1 MSKGGGG
8 GGPQQTESTVTQT
21 NLPEYAEPYF
31 TRLMQRG
38 EAESLQPYR
47 TYTGERLAQQSPAAQ
62 QALARQT
69 ALGLSTGPAEMNQAS
84 DIARGV
90 ASAGSATA
98 GQDMATYNPDALTTA
113 YSPGSIAS
121 NYTAGTFDSGYNP
134 QNFASTYNPTAFSQD
149 YGVERFAGQL
159 PAQQY
164 QSQDFNA
171 GVAQQY
177 MNPFQQNVT
186 DIEKR
191 EATRQSNIMG
201 KGIGDAATSQGGLG
215 GYREAIV
222 QAERERNLGQ
232 QLGDIQARG
241 SRDAFAQSQDQFER
255 DRASRFGAAGFGE
268 QQRQSTEQTGLSAAQ
283 FAEQQRRQQAQ
294 FGLSTQEMQDRAN
307 QFASTQALSAQE
319 MQERAGQFGASQTF
333 AEQQAKDSAAQFGD
347 RQQLAASQARDA
359 SAQFADRQSLAA
371 QQGTIDSNIRSRQL
385 GLAGLGADQATQQQR
400 LQSAQLLAAQ
410 APMQQQLAFD
420 RLDQAQ
426 GAQEIGRNFE
436 QAGLDMGYQDYLNQ
450 LAYPRQQLGFQSQ
463 ILQGLPVTPGTQVS
477 SYQPQS
483 SSTSQLLGLGLGGL
497 GLYKAMGG
505 GGR

>member
-8 GGPQQTESTVTQT
+8 GGPQTTESTVTQT

-31 TRLMQRG
+31 TRLMQRS

-47 TYTGERLAQQSPAAQ
+47 PYTGQRLAQQSPAAQ
-62 QALARQT
+62 RALARQT
-69 ALGLSTGPAEMNQAS
+69 ALGLSSGPAEMNQAS

-98 GQDMATYNPDALTTA
+98 GQDIARYDPADITSA
-113 YSPGSIAS
+113 YQ
-121 NYTAGTFDSGYNP
+121 TGTFDSGYDP
-134 QNFASTYNPTAFSQD
+134 TNFEAN
-149 YGVERFAGQL
+149 YGTERFTGFI

-164 QSQDFNA
+164 QSQDF
-171 GVAQQY
+171 GTDVAQRY
-177 MNPFQQNVT
+177 MNPFQQMVT

-191 EATRQSNIMG
+191 EATRSSDIMG
-201 KGIGDAATSQGGLG
+201 KGIGDAATQQGGLG

-241 SRDAFAQSQDQFER
+241 SRDAFAQAQDQFER
-255 DRASRFGAAGFGE
+255 DRASRFGAATFGE
-268 QQRQSTEQTGLSAAQ
+268 QQRQAMEQMGLSADQ
-283 FAEQQRRQQAQ
+283 FAEQQRRQAAQ
-294 FGLSTQEMQDRAN
+294 FGLT
-307 QFASTQALSAQE
+307 AQE
-319 MQERAGQFGASQTF
+319 MSDRSRQFDASQTF
-333 AEQQAKDSAAQFGD
+333 AEQQA
-347 RQQLAASQARDA
+347 RDA
-359 SAQFADRQSLAA
+359 AAQFADRQRLAA
-371 QQGTIDSNIRSRQL
+371 QQADIDANIRSRQL

-400 LQSAQLLAAQ
+400 LASAQLLAAQ

-426 GAQEIGRNFE
+426 QAQEIARNFQ

-477 SYQPQS
+477 SYQPQAS
-483 SSTSQLLGLGLGGL
+483 NTSQLLGLGLG
-497 GLYKAMGG
+497 A
-505 GGR
+505 

>member
-8 GGPQQTESTVTQT
+8 GGPQTTESTVTQT

-31 TRLMQRG
+31 TRLMQRS

-47 TYTGERLAQQSPAAQ
+47 PYTGQRLAQQSPAAQ
-62 QALARQT
+62 RALARQT
-69 ALGLSTGPAEMNQAS
+69 ALGLSGGPAEMNQAS

-98 GQDMATYNPDALTTA
+98 GQDIATYDPADITST
-113 YSPGSIAS
+113 YQ
-121 NYTAGTFDSGYNP
+121 TGTFDSGYDP
-134 QNFASTYNPTAFSQD
+134 TNFEAN
-149 YGVERFAGQL
+149 YGTERFTGFI

-164 QSQDFNA
+164 QSQDF
-171 GVAQQY
+171 GTDVAQRY
-177 MNPFQQNVT
+177 MNPFQQMVT

-191 EATRQSNIMG
+191 EATRSSDIMG
-201 KGIGDAATSQGGLG
+201 KGIGDAATQQGGLG

-241 SRDAFAQSQDQFER
+241 SRDAFAQAQDQFER

-268 QQRQSTEQTGLSAAQ
+268 QQRQAMEQTGLSAAQ
-283 FAEQQRRQQAQ
+283 FAEQQRRQDAQ
-294 FGLSTQEMQDRAN
+294 FGLTAQEMADRSR
-307 QFASTQALSAQE
+307 QFATTQDLSAQE
-319 MQERAGQFGASQTF
+319 MADRSRQFGASQTF
-333 AEQQAKDSAAQFGD
+333 AEQQA
-347 RQQLAASQARDA
+347 RDA
-359 SAQFADRQSLAA
+359 AAQFADRQRLAA
-371 QQGTIDSNIRSRQL
+371 QQADIDANIRSRQL

-400 LQSAQLLAAQ
+400 LASAQLLAAQ

-426 GAQEIGRNFE
+426 QAQEIARNFQ

-477 SYQPQS
+477 SYQPQAS
-483 SSTSQLLGLGLGGL
+483 NTSQLLGLGLGAL
-497 GLYKAMGG
+497 GLQRALGG
-505 GGR
+505 G

>member
-8 GGPQQTESTVTQT
+8 GGPQTTESTVTQT

-31 TRLMQRG
+31 TRLMQRS

-47 TYTGERLAQQSPAAQ
+47 PYTGQRLAQQSPAAQ
-62 QALARQT
+62 RALARQT
-69 ALGLSTGPAEMNQAS
+69 ALGLSSGPVEMNQAS

-98 GQDMATYNPDALTTA
+98 GQDIATYDPADITST
-113 YSPGSIAS
+113 YQ
-121 NYTAGTFDSGYNP
+121 TGTFDSGYDP
-134 QNFASTYNPTAFSQD
+134 TNFEAN
-149 YGVERFAGQL
+149 YGTERFTGFI

-164 QSQDFNA
+164 QSQDF
-171 GVAQQY
+171 GTDVAQRY
-177 MNPFQQNVT
+177 MNPFQQMVT

-191 EATRQSNIMG
+191 EATRSSDIMG
-201 KGIGDAATSQGGLG
+201 KGIGDAATQQGGLG

-241 SRDAFAQSQDQFER
+241 SRDAFAQAQDQFER

-268 QQRQSTEQTGLSAAQ
+268 QQRQAMEQMGLSADQ
-283 FAEQQRRQQAQ
+283 FAEQQRRQAAQ
-294 FGLSTQEMQDRAN
+294 FGLT
-307 QFASTQALSAQE
+307 AQE
-319 MQERAGQFGASQTF
+319 MSDRSRQFDASQTF
-333 AEQQAKDSAAQFGD
+333 AEQQA
-347 RQQLAASQARDA
+347 RDA
-359 SAQFADRQSLAA
+359 AAQFADRQRLAA
-371 QQGTIDSNIRSRQL
+371 QQADIDANIRSRQL

-400 LQSAQLLAAQ
+400 LASAQLLAAQ

-426 GAQEIGRNFE
+426 QAQEIARNFQ

-477 SYQPQS
+477 SYQPQAS
-483 SSTSQLLGLGLGGL
+483 NTSQLLGLGLGAL
-497 GLYKAMGG
+497 GLQRALGG
-505 GGR
+505 G

>member
-8 GGPQQTESTVTQT
+8 GGPQITDSTVTQT

-47 TYTGERLAQQSPAAQ
+47 PYTGQRLAQQSPAAQ

-98 GQDMATYNPDALTTA
+98 GQNIATYNPDALTTG

-134 QNFASTYNPTAFSQD
+134 ANFGSVYQPTNFQENYD
-149 YGVERFAGQL
+149 VERFSGFQ

-164 QSQDFNA
+164 QSQDFSA
-171 GVAQQY
+171 DVAQRY
-177 MNPFQQNVT
+177 MNPFQQMVT

-191 EATRQSNIMG
+191 EATRSSDIMG

-268 QQRQSTEQTGLSAAQ
+268 QQRQAMEQTGLTAAQ
-283 FAEQQRRQQAQ
+283 FAEQQRRQDTQ
-294 FGLSTQEMQDRAN
+294 FGLTAQEMQDRAN

-319 MQERAGQFGASQTF
+319 MSDRSRQFGASQTF
-333 AEQQAKDSAAQFGD
+333 AEQQARDAAAQFGD

-371 QQGTIDSNIRSRQL
+371 QQGTIDANIRSRQL

-410 APMQQQLAFD
+410 GPMQQQMAFD
-420 RLDQAQ
+420 RLQEAQ
-426 GAQEIGRNFE
+426 GAQEIGRNFQ
-436 QAGLDMGYQDYLNQ
+436 QAGMDMGYQDYLNQ
-450 LAYPRQQLGFQSQ
+450 LAYPRQQIGFQSQ

-477 SYQPQS
+477 SYQPQAGG
-483 SSTSQLLGLGLGGL
+483 TSQLLGLGLGAL
-497 GLYKAMGG
+497 GLQRALGG
-505 GGR
+505 G

>member
-8 GGPQQTESTVTQT
+8 GGPQTTESTVTQT

-47 TYTGERLAQQSPAAQ
+47 PYTGQRLAQQSPAAQ
-62 QALARQT
+62 RALARQT
-69 ALGLSTGPAEMNQAS
+69 ALGLSSGPAEMNQAS

-98 GQDMATYNPDALTTA
+98 GQDIATYDPADITSTYQTGA
-113 YSPGSIAS
+113 
-121 NYTAGTFDSGYNP
+121 FDSGYDP
-134 QNFASTYNPTAFSQD
+134 TNFEAN
-149 YGVERFAGQL
+149 YGTERFTGFI

-164 QSQDFNA
+164 QSQDFDTN
-171 GVAQQY
+171 VAQRY
-177 MNPFQQNVT
+177 MNPFQQMVT

-191 EATRQSNIMG
+191 EATRSSDIMG
-201 KGIGDAATSQGGLG
+201 KGIGDAATQQGGLG

-241 SRDAFAQSQDQFER
+241 SRDAFAQAQDQFER

-268 QQRQSTEQTGLSAAQ
+268 QQRQAMEQMGLSADQ
-283 FAEQQRRQQAQ
+283 FAEQQRRQAAQ
-294 FGLSTQEMQDRAN
+294 FGLT
-307 QFASTQALSAQE
+307 AQE
-319 MQERAGQFGASQTF
+319 MSDRSRQFDASQTF
-333 AEQQAKDSAAQFGD
+333 AEQQA
-347 RQQLAASQARDA
+347 RDA
-359 SAQFADRQSLAA
+359 AAQFADRQRLAA
-371 QQGTIDSNIRSRQL
+371 QQADIDANIRSRQL

-400 LQSAQLLAAQ
+400 LASAQLLAAQ

-426 GAQEIGRNFE
+426 QAQEIGRNFQ

-477 SYQPQS
+477 SYQPQAS
-483 SSTSQLLGLGLGGL
+483 GTSQLLGLGLGAL
-497 GLYKAMGG
+497 GLQRALGG
-505 GGR
+505 G

>member
-8 GGPQQTESTVTQT
+8 GGPQTTESTVTQT

-47 TYTGERLAQQSPAAQ
+47 PYTGQRLAQQSPAAQ
-62 QALARQT
+62 RALARQT
-69 ALGLSTGPAEMNQAS
+69 ALGLSGGPAEMNQAS

-98 GQDMATYNPDALTTA
+98 GQDIATYDPADITST
-113 YSPGSIAS
+113 YQ
-121 NYTAGTFDSGYNP
+121 TGTFDSGYDP
-134 QNFASTYNPTAFSQD
+134 TNFEAN
-149 YGVERFAGQL
+149 YGTERFTGFI

-164 QSQDFNA
+164 QSQDF
-171 GVAQQY
+171 GTDVAQRY
-177 MNPFQQNVT
+177 MNPFQQMVT

-191 EATRQSNIMG
+191 EATRSSDIMG
-201 KGIGDAATSQGGLG
+201 KGIGDAATQQGGLG

-241 SRDAFAQSQDQFER
+241 SRDAFAQAQDQFER

-268 QQRQSTEQTGLSAAQ
+268 QQRQAMEQMGLSADQ
-283 FAEQQRRQQAQ
+283 FAEQQRRQAAQ
-294 FGLSTQEMQDRAN
+294 FGLT
-307 QFASTQALSAQE
+307 AQE
-319 MQERAGQFGASQTF
+319 MSDRSRQFDASQTF
-333 AEQQAKDSAAQFGD
+333 AEQQA
-347 RQQLAASQARDA
+347 RDA
-359 SAQFADRQSLAA
+359 AAQFADRQRLAA
-371 QQGTIDSNIRSRQL
+371 QQADIDANIRSRQL

-400 LQSAQLLAAQ
+400 LASAQLLAAQ

-426 GAQEIGRNFE
+426 QAQEIARNFQ

-477 SYQPQS
+477 SYQPQAS
-483 SSTSQLLGLGLGGL
+483 GTSQLLGLGLGAL
-497 GLYKAMGG
+497 GLQRALGG
-505 GGR
+505 G

>member
-8 GGPQQTESTVTQT
+8 GGPQTTASTVTQT

-31 TRLMQRG
+31 TRLMQRS

-47 TYTGERLAQQSPAAQ
+47 PYTGQRLAQQSPAAQ
-62 QALARQT
+62 RALARQT
-69 ALGLSTGPAEMNQAS
+69 ALGLSSGPAEMNQAS

-98 GQDMATYNPDALTTA
+98 GQDIARYDPADITSA
-113 YSPGSIAS
+113 YQ
-121 NYTAGTFDSGYNP
+121 TGTFDSGYDP
-134 QNFASTYNPTAFSQD
+134 TNFEAN
-149 YGVERFAGQL
+149 YGTERFTGFI

-164 QSQDFNA
+164 QSQDF
-171 GVAQQY
+171 GTDVAQRY
-177 MNPFQQNVT
+177 MNPFQQMVT

-191 EATRQSNIMG
+191 EATRSSDIMG
-201 KGIGDAATSQGGLG
+201 KGIGDAATQQGGLG

-241 SRDAFAQSQDQFER
+241 QRDAFAQAQDQFER
-255 DRASRFGAAGFGE
+255 DRASRFGAATFGE
-268 QQRQSTEQTGLSAAQ
+268 QQRQAMEQMGLSADQ
-283 FAEQQRRQQAQ
+283 FAEQQRRQAAQ
-294 FGLSTQEMQDRAN
+294 FGLT
-307 QFASTQALSAQE
+307 AQE
-319 MQERAGQFGASQTF
+319 MSDRSRQFDASQTF
-333 AEQQAKDSAAQFGD
+333 AEQQA
-347 RQQLAASQARDA
+347 RDA
-359 SAQFADRQSLAA
+359 AAQFADRQRLAA
-371 QQGTIDSNIRSRQL
+371 QQADIDANIRSRQL

-400 LQSAQLLAAQ
+400 LASAQLLAAQ

-426 GAQEIGRNFE
+426 QAQEIARNFQ

-477 SYQPQS
+477 SYQPQAS
-483 SSTSQLLGLGLGGL
+483 NTSQLLGLGLGAL
-497 GLYKAMGG
+497 GLQRALGG
-505 GGR
+505 G

>member
-8 GGPQQTESTVTQT
+8 GGPQITDSTVTQT

-47 TYTGERLAQQSPAAQ
+47 PYTGQRLAQQSPAAQ

-98 GQDMATYNPDALTTA
+98 GQNIATYNPDALTTG

-134 QNFASTYNPTAFSQD
+134 ANFGSVYQPTNFQENYD
-149 YGVERFAGQL
+149 VERFSGFQ

-164 QSQDFNA
+164 QSQDFSA
-171 GVAQQY
+171 DVAQRY
-177 MNPFQQNVT
+177 MNPFQQMVT

-191 EATRQSNIMG
+191 EATRSSDIMG

-255 DRASRFGAAGFGE
+255 DRASRFGAASFGE
-268 QQRQSTEQTGLSAAQ
+268 QQRQAMEQTGLTAAQ
-283 FAEQQRRQQAQ
+283 FAEQQRRQDTQ
-294 FGLSTQEMQDRAN
+294 FGLTAQEMQDRAN

-319 MQERAGQFGASQTF
+319 MSDRSRQFGASQTF
-333 AEQQAKDSAAQFGD
+333 AEQQARDAAAQFGD
-347 RQQLAASQARDA
+347 RQQLAAAQARDSA
-359 SAQFADRQSLAA
+359 AQFADRQSLAA
-371 QQGTIDSNIRSRQL
+371 QQGTIDANIRSRQL

-410 APMQQQLAFD
+410 GPMQQQMAFD
-420 RLDQAQ
+420 RLQEAQ
-426 GAQEIGRNFE
+426 GAQEIGRNFQ
-436 QAGLDMGYQDYLNQ
+436 QAGMDMGYQDYLNQ
-450 LAYPRQQLGFQSQ
+450 LAYPRQQIGFQSQ

-477 SYQPQS
+477 SYQPQAGG
-483 SSTSQLLGLGLGGL
+483 TSQLLGLGLGAL
-497 GLYKAMGG
+497 GLQRALGG
-505 GGR
+505 G

>member
-47 TYTGERLAQQSPAAQ
+47 TYTGQRLAQQSPAAQ

-69 ALGLSTGPAEMNQAS
+69 ALGLSSGPAEMNQAS

-98 GQDMATYNPDALTTA
+98 GQDMTSYDPANM
-113 YSPGSIAS
+113 AS

-134 QNFASTYNPTAFSQD
+134 QNFASTYNPTTFSQN

-171 GVAQQY
+171 GIAQQY

-333 AEQQAKDSAAQFGD
+333 AEQQARDSAAQFGD
-347 RQQLAASQARDA
+347 RQQLAASQANIDA
-359 SAQFADRQSLAA
+359 D
-371 QQGTIDSNIRSRQL
+371 IRSKQL

-400 LQSAQLLAAQ
+400 LASAQLLAAQ

-426 GAQEIGRNFE
+426 GAQEIGRNFQ

-477 SYQPQS
+477 SYQPQPS
-483 SSTSQLLGLGLGGL
+483 GTSQLLGLGLGGL

>member
-8 GGPQQTESTVTQT
+8 GGPQTTESTVTQT

-31 TRLMQRG
+31 TRLMQRS

-47 TYTGERLAQQSPAAQ
+47 PYTGQRLAQQSPAAQ
-62 QALARQT
+62 RALARQT
-69 ALGLSTGPAEMNQAS
+69 ALGLSSGPAEMNQAS

-98 GQDMATYNPDALTTA
+98 GQDIARYDPADITSA
-113 YSPGSIAS
+113 YQ
-121 NYTAGTFDSGYNP
+121 TGTFDSGYDP
-134 QNFASTYNPTAFSQD
+134 TNFEAN
-149 YGVERFAGQL
+149 YGTERFTGFI

-164 QSQDFNA
+164 QSQDF
-171 GVAQQY
+171 GTDVAQRY
-177 MNPFQQNVT
+177 MNPFQQMVT

-191 EATRQSNIMG
+191 EATRSSDIMG
-201 KGIGDAATSQGGLG
+201 KGIGDAATQQGGLG

-241 SRDAFAQSQDQFER
+241 QRDAFAQAQDQFER
-255 DRASRFGAAGFGE
+255 DRASRFGAATFGE
-268 QQRQSTEQTGLSAAQ
+268 QQRQAMEQMGLSADQ
-283 FAEQQRRQQAQ
+283 FAEQQRRQAAQ
-294 FGLSTQEMQDRAN
+294 FGLT
-307 QFASTQALSAQE
+307 AQE
-319 MQERAGQFGASQTF
+319 MSDRSRQFDASQSF
-333 AEQQAKDSAAQFGD
+333 AEQQA
-347 RQQLAASQARDA
+347 RDA
-359 SAQFADRQSLAA
+359 AAQFADRQRLAA
-371 QQGTIDSNIRSRQL
+371 QQADIDANIRSRQL

-400 LQSAQLLAAQ
+400 LASAQLLAAQ

-426 GAQEIGRNFE
+426 QAQEIARNFQ

-477 SYQPQS
+477 SYQPQAS
-483 SSTSQLLGLGLGGL
+483 GTSQLLGLGLGAL
-497 GLYKAMGG
+497 GLQRALGG
-505 GGR
+505 G

>member
-8 GGPQQTESTVTQT
+8 GGPQTTESTVTQT

-47 TYTGERLAQQSPAAQ
+47 PYTGQRLAQQSPAAQ
-62 QALARQT
+62 RALARQT
-69 ALGLSTGPAEMNQAS
+69 ALGLSSGPAEMNQAS

-98 GQDMATYNPDALTTA
+98 GQDIATYDPADITSTYQTGA
-113 YSPGSIAS
+113 
-121 NYTAGTFDSGYNP
+121 FDSGYDP
-134 QNFASTYNPTAFSQD
+134 TNFEAN
-149 YGVERFAGQL
+149 YGTKRFTGFI

-164 QSQDFNA
+164 QSQDFDTN
-171 GVAQQY
+171 VAQRY
-177 MNPFQQNVT
+177 MNPFQQMVT

-191 EATRQSNIMG
+191 EATRSSDIMG
-201 KGIGDAATSQGGLG
+201 KGIGDAATQQGGLG

-241 SRDAFAQSQDQFER
+241 SRDAFAQAQDQFER

-268 QQRQSTEQTGLSAAQ
+268 QQRQAMEQMGLSADQ
-283 FAEQQRRQQAQ
+283 FAEQQRRQAAQ
-294 FGLSTQEMQDRAN
+294 FGLT
-307 QFASTQALSAQE
+307 AQE
-319 MQERAGQFGASQTF
+319 MSDRSRQFDASQTF
-333 AEQQAKDSAAQFGD
+333 AEQQA
-347 RQQLAASQARDA
+347 RDA
-359 SAQFADRQSLAA
+359 AAQFADRQRLAA
-371 QQGTIDSNIRSRQL
+371 QQADIDANIRSRQL

-400 LQSAQLLAAQ
+400 LASAQLLAAQ

-426 GAQEIGRNFE
+426 QAQEIARNFQ

-477 SYQPQS
+477 SYQPQAS
-483 SSTSQLLGLGLGGL
+483 GTSQLLGLGLGAL
-497 GLYKAMGG
+497 GLQRALGG
-505 GGR
+505 G

>member
-8 GGPQQTESTVTQT
+8 GGPQTTESTVTQT

-31 TRLMQRG
+31 TRLMQRS

-47 TYTGERLAQQSPAAQ
+47 PYTGQRLAQQSPAAQ
-62 QALARQT
+62 RALARQT
-69 ALGLSTGPAEMNQAS
+69 ALGLSSGPAEMNQAS

-98 GQDMATYNPDALTTA
+98 GQDIATYDPADITSA
-113 YSPGSIAS
+113 YQ
-121 NYTAGTFDSGYNP
+121 TGTFDSGYDP
-134 QNFASTYNPTAFSQD
+134 TNFEAN
-149 YGVERFAGQL
+149 YGTERFTGFI

-164 QSQDFNA
+164 QSQDF
-171 GVAQQY
+171 GTDVAQRY
-177 MNPFQQNVT
+177 MNPFQQMVT

-191 EATRQSNIMG
+191 EATRSSDIMG
-201 KGIGDAATSQGGLG
+201 KGIGDAATQQGGLG

-241 SRDAFAQSQDQFER
+241 QRDAFAQAQDQFER
-255 DRASRFGAAGFGE
+255 DRASRFGAATFGE
-268 QQRQSTEQTGLSAAQ
+268 QQRQAMEQMGLSADQ
-283 FAEQQRRQQAQ
+283 FAEQQRRQAAQ
-294 FGLSTQEMQDRAN
+294 FGLT
-307 QFASTQALSAQE
+307 AQE
-319 MQERAGQFGASQTF
+319 MSDRSRQFDASQTF
-333 AEQQAKDSAAQFGD
+333 AEQQA
-347 RQQLAASQARDA
+347 RDA
-359 SAQFADRQSLAA
+359 AAQFADRQRLAA
-371 QQGTIDSNIRSRQL
+371 QQADIDANIRSRQL

-400 LQSAQLLAAQ
+400 LASAQLLAAQ

-426 GAQEIGRNFE
+426 QAQEIARNFQ

-477 SYQPQS
+477 SYQPQAS
-483 SSTSQLLGLGLGGL
+483 NTSQLLGLGLGAL
-497 GLYKAMGG
+497 GLQRALGG
-505 GGR
+505 G

>member
-8 GGPQQTESTVTQT
+8 GGPQTTESTVTQT

-31 TRLMQRG
+31 TRLMQRS

-47 TYTGERLAQQSPAAQ
+47 PYTGQRLAQQSPAAQ
-62 QALARQT
+62 RALARQT
-69 ALGLSTGPAEMNQAS
+69 ALGLSSGPAEMNQAS

-98 GQDMATYNPDALTTA
+98 GQDIARYDPADITSA
-113 YSPGSIAS
+113 YQ
-121 NYTAGTFDSGYNP
+121 TGTFDSGYDP
-134 QNFASTYNPTAFSQD
+134 TNFEAN
-149 YGVERFAGQL
+149 YGTERFTGFI

-164 QSQDFNA
+164 QSQDF
-171 GVAQQY
+171 GTDVAQRY
-177 MNPFQQNVT
+177 MNPFQQMVT

-191 EATRQSNIMG
+191 EATRSSDIMG
-201 KGIGDAATSQGGLG
+201 KGIGDAATQQGGLG

-241 SRDAFAQSQDQFER
+241 QRDAFAQAQDQFER
-255 DRASRFGAAGFGE
+255 DRASRFGAATFGE
-268 QQRQSTEQTGLSAAQ
+268 QQRQAMEQMGLSADQ
-283 FAEQQRRQQAQ
+283 FAEQQRRQAAQ
-294 FGLSTQEMQDRAN
+294 FGLT
-307 QFASTQALSAQE
+307 AQE
-319 MQERAGQFGASQTF
+319 MSDRSRQFDASQTF
-333 AEQQAKDSAAQFGD
+333 AEQQA
-347 RQQLAASQARDA
+347 RDA
-359 SAQFADRQSLAA
+359 AAQFADRQRLAA
-371 QQGTIDSNIRSRQL
+371 QQADIDANIRSRQL

-400 LQSAQLLAAQ
+400 LASAQLLAAQ

-426 GAQEIGRNFE
+426 QAQEIGRNFQ

-477 SYQPQS
+477 SYQPQAS
-483 SSTSQLLGLGLGGL
+483 NTSQLLGLGLGAL
-497 GLYKAMGG
+497 GLQRALGG
-505 GGR
+505 G

>member
-8 GGPQQTESTVTQT
+8 GGPQTTESTVTQT

-31 TRLMQRG
+31 TRLMQRS

-47 TYTGERLAQQSPAAQ
+47 PYTGQRLAQQSPAAQ
-62 QALARQT
+62 RALARQT
-69 ALGLSTGPAEMNQAS
+69 ALGLSSGPVEMNQAS

-98 GQDMATYNPDALTTA
+98 GQDIARYDPSDITSA
-113 YSPGSIAS
+113 YQ
-121 NYTAGTFDSGYNP
+121 TGTFDSGYNP
-134 QNFASTYNPTAFSQD
+134 ANFQSMYDPANFQENYN
-149 YGVERFAGQL
+149 VERFTGFI

-164 QSQDFNA
+164 QSQDFGA
-171 GVAQQY
+171 DVAQRY
-177 MNPFQQNVT
+177 MNPFQQMVT

-191 EATRQSNIMG
+191 EATRSSDIMG
-201 KGIGDAATSQGGLG
+201 KGIGDAATQQGGLG

-241 SRDAFAQSQDQFER
+241 SRDAFAQAQQQFER

-268 QQRQSTEQTGLSAAQ
+268 QQRQAMEQMGLSADQ
-283 FAEQQRRQQAQ
+283 FAEQQRRQAAQ
-294 FGLSTQEMQDRAN
+294 FGLT
-307 QFASTQALSAQE
+307 AQE
-319 MQERAGQFGASQTF
+319 MSDRSRQFDASQTF
-333 AEQQAKDSAAQFGD
+333 AEQQARDSA
-347 RQQLAASQARDA
+347 
-359 SAQFADRQSLAA
+359 AQFADRQRLAA
-371 QQGTIDSNIRSRQL
+371 QQADIDANIRSRQL

-400 LQSAQLLAAQ
+400 LASAQLLAAQ

-426 GAQEIGRNFE
+426 QAQEIGRNFQ

-477 SYQPQS
+477 SYQPQAS
-483 SSTSQLLGLGLGGL
+483 NTSQLLGLGLGAL
-497 GLYKAMGG
+497 GLQRALGG
-505 GGR
+505 G

>member
-8 GGPQQTESTVTQT
+8 GGPQTTESTVTQT

-31 TRLMQRG
+31 TRLMQRS

-47 TYTGERLAQQSPAAQ
+47 PYTGQRLAQQSPAAQ
-62 QALARQT
+62 RALARQT
-69 ALGLSTGPAEMNQAS
+69 ALGLSSGPVEMNQAS

-98 GQDMATYNPDALTTA
+98 GQDIATYDPADITST
-113 YSPGSIAS
+113 YQ
-121 NYTAGTFDSGYNP
+121 TGTFDSGYDP
-134 QNFASTYNPTAFSQD
+134 ANFQSMYDPANFQENYD
-149 YGVERFAGQL
+149 VERFTGFI

-164 QSQDFNA
+164 QSQDF
-171 GVAQQY
+171 GTDVAQRY
-177 MNPFQQNVT
+177 MNPFQQMVT

-191 EATRQSNIMG
+191 EATRSSDIMG
-201 KGIGDAATSQGGLG
+201 KGIGDAATQQGGLG

-241 SRDAFAQSQDQFER
+241 SRDAFAQAQQQFER

-268 QQRQSTEQTGLSAAQ
+268 QQRQAMEQMGLSADQ
-283 FAEQQRRQQAQ
+283 FAEQQRRQAAQ
-294 FGLSTQEMQDRAN
+294 FGLT
-307 QFASTQALSAQE
+307 AQE
-319 MQERAGQFGASQTF
+319 MSDRSRQFDASQTF
-333 AEQQAKDSAAQFGD
+333 AEQQARDSA
-347 RQQLAASQARDA
+347 
-359 SAQFADRQSLAA
+359 AQFADRQRLAA
-371 QQGTIDSNIRSRQL
+371 QQADIDANIRSRQL

-400 LQSAQLLAAQ
+400 LASAQLLAAQ

-426 GAQEIGRNFE
+426 QAQEIGRNFQ

-477 SYQPQS
+477 SYQPQAS
-483 SSTSQLLGLGLGGL
+483 NTSQLLGLGLGAL
-497 GLYKAMGG
+497 GLQRALGG
-505 GGR
+505 G

>member
-1 MSKGGGG
+1 
-8 GGPQQTESTVTQT
+8 
-21 NLPEYAEPYF
+21 
-31 TRLMQRG
+31 MQRG

-47 TYTGERLAQQSPAAQ
+47 PYTGQRLAQQSPAAQ
-62 QALARQT
+62 RALARQT
-69 ALGLSTGPAEMNQAS
+69 ALGLSGGPAEMNQAS

-98 GQDMATYNPDALTTA
+98 GQDIARYNPADITSA
-113 YSPGSIAS
+113 YQTGA
-121 NYTAGTFDSGYNP
+121 FDSGYDP
-134 QNFASTYNPTAFSQD
+134 TNFEAN
-149 YGVERFAGQL
+149 YGTERFTGFI

-164 QSQDFNA
+164 QSQDFDTN
-171 GVAQQY
+171 VAQRY
-177 MNPFQQNVT
+177 MNPFQQMVT

-191 EATRQSNIMG
+191 EATRSSDIMG
-201 KGIGDAATSQGGLG
+201 KGIGDAATQQGGLG

-241 SRDAFAQSQDQFER
+241 SRDAFAQAQDQFER

-268 QQRQSTEQTGLSAAQ
+268 QQRQAMEQMGLSADQ
-283 FAEQQRRQQAQ
+283 FAEQQRRQAAQ
-294 FGLSTQEMQDRAN
+294 FGLT
-307 QFASTQALSAQE
+307 AQE
-319 MQERAGQFGASQTF
+319 MSDRSRQFDASQTF
-333 AEQQAKDSAAQFGD
+333 AEQQA
-347 RQQLAASQARDA
+347 RDA
-359 SAQFADRQSLAA
+359 AAQFADRQRLAA
-371 QQGTIDSNIRSRQL
+371 QQADIDANIRSRQL

-400 LQSAQLLAAQ
+400 LASAQLLAAQ

-426 GAQEIGRNFE
+426 QAQEIARNFQ

-477 SYQPQS
+477 SYQPQAS
-483 SSTSQLLGLGLGGL
+483 GTSQLLGLGLGAL
-497 GLYKAMGG
+497 GLQRALGG
-505 GGR
+505 G

>member
-1 MSKGGGG
+1 MSKGGGNR
-8 GGPQQTESTVTQT
+8 GPQQTESTVTQT

-47 TYTGERLAQQSPAAQ
+47 PYSGQRLADQSPAAQ

-69 ALGLSTGPAEMNQAS
+69 ALGLSGGPAEMNQAS

-90 ASAGSATA
+90 STSGVANAGVTMGTYDPAT
-98 GQDMATYNPDALTTA
+98 M
-113 YSPGSIAS
+113 AS
-121 NYTAGTFDSGYNP
+121 NYTAGSFNSGYNP
-134 QNFASTYNPTAFSQD
+134 QNFASTYSPTTFSQN
-149 YGVERFAGQL
+149 YGVERFTGQM

-171 GVAQQY
+171 NVAQQY

-191 EATRQSNIMG
+191 EAARQSNIMG

-255 DRASRFGAAGFGE
+255 DRASRFGAAGFAE
-268 QQRQSTEQTGLSAAQ
+268 QQRQATEQTGLTAAQ

-294 FGLSTQEMQDRAN
+294 FGLSQQEMQDRSN

-319 MQERAGQFGASQTF
+319 TQERAGQFGASQTF
-333 AEQQAKDSAAQFGD
+333 AEQQARDSAAQFGD
-347 RQQLAASQARDA
+347 RQQLAAAQANIDA
-359 SAQFADRQSLAA
+359 D
-371 QQGTIDSNIRSRQL
+371 IRAKQL
-385 GLAGLGADQATQQQR
+385 GLAGIGADQATQQQR
-400 LQSAQLLAAQ
+400 LASAQLLASQ
-410 APMQQQLAFD
+410 GPMQQQMAFD
-420 RLDQAQ
+420 RLQQAQ
-426 GAQEIGRNFE
+426 AAQEIGRNFD

-450 LAYPRQQLGFQSQ
+450 QAFPRQQLGFQSQ
-463 ILQGLPVTPGTQVS
+463 LLQGLPVTPGTQVS
-477 SYQPQS
+477 SYQPQAS
-483 SSTSQLLGLGLGGL
+483 NTSQLLGLGLGGL
-497 GLYKAMGG
+497 GLYRAMGG
-505 GGR
+505 GGS

>member
-8 GGPQQTESTVTQT
+8 GGPQTTESTVTQT

-47 TYTGERLAQQSPAAQ
+47 PYTGQRLAQQSPAAQ
-62 QALARQT
+62 RALARQT
-69 ALGLSTGPAEMNQAS
+69 ALGLSSGPAEMNQAS

-98 GQDMATYNPDALTTA
+98 GQDIARYNPADITSA
-113 YSPGSIAS
+113 YQTGA
-121 NYTAGTFDSGYNP
+121 FDSGYDP
-134 QNFASTYNPTAFSQD
+134 TNFEAN
-149 YGVERFAGQL
+149 YGTERFTGFI

-164 QSQDFNA
+164 QSQDF
-171 GVAQQY
+171 GTDVAQRY
-177 MNPFQQNVT
+177 MNPFQQMVT

-191 EATRQSNIMG
+191 EATRSSDIMG
-201 KGIGDAATSQGGLG
+201 KGIGDAATQQGGLG

-241 SRDAFAQSQDQFER
+241 SRDAFAQAQDQFER

-268 QQRQSTEQTGLSAAQ
+268 QQRQAMEQMGLSADQ
-283 FAEQQRRQQAQ
+283 FAEQQRRQAAQ
-294 FGLSTQEMQDRAN
+294 FGLT
-307 QFASTQALSAQE
+307 AQE
-319 MQERAGQFGASQTF
+319 MSDRSRQFDASQTF
-333 AEQQAKDSAAQFGD
+333 AEQQA
-347 RQQLAASQARDA
+347 RDA
-359 SAQFADRQSLAA
+359 AAQFADRQRLAA
-371 QQGTIDSNIRSRQL
+371 QQADIDANIRSRQL

-400 LQSAQLLAAQ
+400 LASAQLLAAQ

-426 GAQEIGRNFE
+426 QAQEIARNFQ

-477 SYQPQS
+477 SYQPQAS
-483 SSTSQLLGLGLGGL
+483 NTSQLLGLGLGAL
-497 GLYKAMGG
+497 GLQRALGG
-505 GGR
+505 G

>member
-8 GGPQQTESTVTQT
+8 GGPQTTESTVTQT

-31 TRLMQRG
+31 TRLMQRS

-47 TYTGERLAQQSPAAQ
+47 PYTGQRLAQQSPAAQ
-62 QALARQT
+62 RALARQT
-69 ALGLSTGPAEMNQAS
+69 ALGLSSGPVEMNQAS

-98 GQDMATYNPDALTTA
+98 GQDIATYDPADITST
-113 YSPGSIAS
+113 YQ
-121 NYTAGTFDSGYNP
+121 TGTFDSGYDP
-134 QNFASTYNPTAFSQD
+134 ANFQSMYDPANFQENYN
-149 YGVERFAGQL
+149 VERFTGFI

-164 QSQDFNA
+164 QSQDF
-171 GVAQQY
+171 GTDVAQRY
-177 MNPFQQNVT
+177 MNPFQQMVT

-191 EATRQSNIMG
+191 EATRSSDIMG
-201 KGIGDAATSQGGLG
+201 KGIGDAATQQGGLG

-241 SRDAFAQSQDQFER
+241 SRDAFAQAQQQFER

-268 QQRQSTEQTGLSAAQ
+268 QQRQAMEQMGLSADQ
-283 FAEQQRRQQAQ
+283 FAEQQRRQAAQ
-294 FGLSTQEMQDRAN
+294 FGLT
-307 QFASTQALSAQE
+307 AQE
-319 MQERAGQFGASQTF
+319 MSDRSRQFDASQTF
-333 AEQQAKDSAAQFGD
+333 AEQQA
-347 RQQLAASQARDA
+347 RDA
-359 SAQFADRQSLAA
+359 AAQFADRQRLAA
-371 QQGTIDSNIRSRQL
+371 QQADIDANIRSRQL

-400 LQSAQLLAAQ
+400 LASAQLLAAQ

-426 GAQEIGRNFE
+426 QAQEIGRNFQ

-477 SYQPQS
+477 SYQPQAS
-483 SSTSQLLGLGLGGL
+483 NTSQLLGLGLGAL
-497 GLYKAMGG
+497 GLQRALGG
-505 GGR
+505 G

>member
-8 GGPQQTESTVTQT
+8 GGPQTTESTVTQT

-31 TRLMQRG
+31 TRLMQRS

-47 TYTGERLAQQSPAAQ
+47 PYTGQRLAQQSPAAQ
-62 QALARQT
+62 RALARQT
-69 ALGLSTGPAEMNQAS
+69 ALGLSGGPAEMNQAS

-98 GQDMATYNPDALTTA
+98 GQDIARYNPADITSA
-113 YSPGSIAS
+113 YQTGA
-121 NYTAGTFDSGYNP
+121 FDSGYDP
-134 QNFASTYNPTAFSQD
+134 TNFEAN
-149 YGVERFAGQL
+149 YGTERFTGFI

-164 QSQDFNA
+164 QSQDFDTN
-171 GVAQQY
+171 VAQRY
-177 MNPFQQNVT
+177 MNPFQQMVT

-191 EATRQSNIMG
+191 EATRSSDIMG
-201 KGIGDAATSQGGLG
+201 KGIGDAATQQGGLG

-241 SRDAFAQSQDQFER
+241 SRDAFAQAQQQFER

-268 QQRQSTEQTGLSAAQ
+268 QQRQAMEQMGLSADQ
-283 FAEQQRRQQAQ
+283 FAEQQRRQAAQ
-294 FGLSTQEMQDRAN
+294 FGLT
-307 QFASTQALSAQE
+307 AQE
-319 MQERAGQFGASQTF
+319 MSDRSRQFDASQTF
-333 AEQQAKDSAAQFGD
+333 AEQQA
-347 RQQLAASQARDA
+347 RDA
-359 SAQFADRQSLAA
+359 AAQFADRQRLAA
-371 QQGTIDSNIRSRQL
+371 QQADIDANIRSRQL

-400 LQSAQLLAAQ
+400 LASAQLLAAQ

-426 GAQEIGRNFE
+426 QAQEIARNFQ

-477 SYQPQS
+477 SYQPQAS
-483 SSTSQLLGLGLGGL
+483 NTSQLLGLGLGAL
-497 GLYKAMGG
+497 GLQRALGG
-505 GGR
+505 G

>member
-8 GGPQQTESTVTQT
+8 GGPQTTESTVTQT

-47 TYTGERLAQQSPAAQ
+47 PYTGQRLAQQSPAAQ
-62 QALARQT
+62 RALARQT
-69 ALGLSTGPAEMNQAS
+69 ALGLSGGPAEMNQAS

-98 GQDMATYNPDALTTA
+98 GQDIATYDPADITSTYQTGA
-113 YSPGSIAS
+113 
-121 NYTAGTFDSGYNP
+121 FDSGYDP
-134 QNFASTYNPTAFSQD
+134 TNFEAN
-149 YGVERFAGQL
+149 YGTERFTGFI

-164 QSQDFNA
+164 QSQDFDTN
-171 GVAQQY
+171 VAQRY
-177 MNPFQQNVT
+177 MNPFQQMVT

-191 EATRQSNIMG
+191 EATRSSDIMG
-201 KGIGDAATSQGGLG
+201 KGIGDAATQQGGLG

-241 SRDAFAQSQDQFER
+241 SRDAFAQAQDQFER

-268 QQRQSTEQTGLSAAQ
+268 QQRQAMEQMGLSADQ
-283 FAEQQRRQQAQ
+283 FAEQQRRQAAQ
-294 FGLSTQEMQDRAN
+294 FGLT
-307 QFASTQALSAQE
+307 AQE
-319 MQERAGQFGASQTF
+319 MSDRSRQFDASQTF
-333 AEQQAKDSAAQFGD
+333 AEQQA
-347 RQQLAASQARDA
+347 RDA
-359 SAQFADRQSLAA
+359 AAQFADRQRLAA
-371 QQGTIDSNIRSRQL
+371 QQADIDANIRSRQL

-400 LQSAQLLAAQ
+400 LASAQLLAAQ

-426 GAQEIGRNFE
+426 QAQEIARNFQ

-477 SYQPQS
+477 SYQPQAS
-483 SSTSQLLGLGLGGL
+483 GTSQLLGLGLGAL
-497 GLYKAMGG
+497 GLQRALGG
-505 GGR
+505 G

>member
-8 GGPQQTESTVTQT
+8 GGPQTTESTVTQT

-31 TRLMQRG
+31 TRLMQRS

-47 TYTGERLAQQSPAAQ
+47 PYTGQRLAQQSPAAQ
-62 QALARQT
+62 RALARQT
-69 ALGLSTGPAEMNQAS
+69 ALGLSSGPAEMNQAS

-98 GQDMATYNPDALTTA
+98 GQDIATYDPADITSA
-113 YSPGSIAS
+113 YQ
-121 NYTAGTFDSGYNP
+121 TGTFDSGYDP
-134 QNFASTYNPTAFSQD
+134 TNFQAN
-149 YGVERFAGQL
+149 YGTERFTGFI

-164 QSQDFNA
+164 QSQDF
-171 GVAQQY
+171 GTDVAQRY
-177 MNPFQQNVT
+177 MNPFQQMVT

-191 EATRQSNIMG
+191 EATRSSDIMG
-201 KGIGDAATSQGGLG
+201 KGIGDAATQQGGLG

-241 SRDAFAQSQDQFER
+241 QRDAYAQAQDQFER
-255 DRASRFGAAGFGE
+255 DRASRFGAATFGE
-268 QQRQSTEQTGLSAAQ
+268 QQRQAMEQMGLSADQ
-283 FAEQQRRQQAQ
+283 FAEQQRRQAAQ
-294 FGLSTQEMQDRAN
+294 FGLT
-307 QFASTQALSAQE
+307 AQE
-319 MQERAGQFGASQTF
+319 MSDRSRQFDASQTF
-333 AEQQAKDSAAQFGD
+333 AEQQA
-347 RQQLAASQARDA
+347 RDA
-359 SAQFADRQSLAA
+359 AAQFADRQRLAA
-371 QQGTIDSNIRSRQL
+371 QQADIDANIRSRQL

-400 LQSAQLLAAQ
+400 LASAQLLAAQ

-426 GAQEIGRNFE
+426 QAQEIARNFQ

-477 SYQPQS
+477 SYQPQAS
-483 SSTSQLLGLGLGGL
+483 NTSQLLGLGLGAL
-497 GLYKAMGG
+497 GLQRALGG
-505 GGR
+505 G

>member
-8 GGPQQTESTVTQT
+8 GGPQTTESTVTQT

-47 TYTGERLAQQSPAAQ
+47 PYTGQRLAQQSPAAQ
-62 QALARQT
+62 RALARQT
-69 ALGLSTGPAEMNQAS
+69 ALGLSSGPAEMNQAS

-98 GQDMATYNPDALTTA
+98 GQDIARYDPSDITSA
-113 YSPGSIAS
+113 YQ
-121 NYTAGTFDSGYNP
+121 TGTFDSGYNP
-134 QNFASTYNPTAFSQD
+134 ANFQSMYDPANFQENYD
-149 YGVERFAGQL
+149 VERFTGFI

-164 QSQDFNA
+164 QSQDFDTN
-171 GVAQQY
+171 VAQRY
-177 MNPFQQNVT
+177 MNPFQQMVT

-191 EATRQSNIMG
+191 EATRSSDIMG
-201 KGIGDAATSQGGLG
+201 KGIGDAATQQGGLG

-241 SRDAFAQSQDQFER
+241 SRDAFAQAQDQFER

-268 QQRQSTEQTGLSAAQ
+268 QQRQAMEQMGLSADQ
-283 FAEQQRRQQAQ
+283 FAEQQRRQAAQ
-294 FGLSTQEMQDRAN
+294 FGLT
-307 QFASTQALSAQE
+307 AQE
-319 MQERAGQFGASQTF
+319 MSDRSRQFDASQTF
-333 AEQQAKDSAAQFGD
+333 AEQQA
-347 RQQLAASQARDA
+347 RDA
-359 SAQFADRQSLAA
+359 AAQFADRQRLAA
-371 QQGTIDSNIRSRQL
+371 QQADIDANIRSRQL

-400 LQSAQLLAAQ
+400 LASAQLLAAQ

-426 GAQEIGRNFE
+426 QAQEIARNFQ

-477 SYQPQS
+477 SYQPQAS
-483 SSTSQLLGLGLGGL
+483 GTSQLLGLGLGAL
-497 GLYKAMGG
+497 GLQRALGG
-505 GGR
+505 G

>member
-8 GGPQQTESTVTQT
+8 GGPQTTESTVTQT

-31 TRLMQRG
+31 TRLMQRS

-47 TYTGERLAQQSPAAQ
+47 PYTGQRLAQQSPAAQ
-62 QALARQT
+62 RALARQT
-69 ALGLSTGPAEMNQAS
+69 ALGLSSGPAEMNQAS

-98 GQDMATYNPDALTTA
+98 GQDIARYNPSDITSA
-113 YSPGSIAS
+113 YQ
-121 NYTAGTFDSGYNP
+121 TGTFDSGYDP
-134 QNFASTYNPTAFSQD
+134 TNFEAN
-149 YGVERFAGQL
+149 YGTERFTGFI
-159 PAQQY
+159 PAHQTQP
-164 QSQDFNA
+164 QPFGPQE
-171 GVAQQY
+171 AQRY
-177 MNPFQQNVT
+177 MNPIQKKGK

-191 EATRQSNIMG
+191 EAARSSDIMG
-201 KGIGDAATSQGGLG
+201 KGIGDAATRQGGLG

-241 SRDAFAQSQDQFER
+241 SRDAFAQAQQQFER
-255 DRASRFGAAGFGE
+255 DRASRFGAASFGE
-268 QQRQSTEQTGLSAAQ
+268 QQRQAMEQMGLSADQ
-283 FAEQQRRQQAQ
+283 FAEQQRRQAAQ
-294 FGLSTQEMQDRAN
+294 FGLTSQEMSDRSR
-307 QFASTQALSAQE
+307 QFD
-319 MQERAGQFGASQTF
+319 ASQTF
-333 AEQQAKDSAAQFGD
+333 AEQQARDSA
-347 RQQLAASQARDA
+347 
-359 SAQFADRQSLAA
+359 AQFADRQRLAA
-371 QQGTIDSNIRSRQL
+371 QQADIDANIRSRQL

-400 LQSAQLLAAQ
+400 LASAQLLAAQ

-426 GAQEIGRNFE
+426 QAQEIGRNFQ

-477 SYQPQS
+477 SYQPQAS
-483 SSTSQLLGLGLGGL
+483 GTSQLLGLGLGAL
-497 GLYKAMGG
+497 GLQRALGG
-505 GGR
+505 G